1 MITTTKPFSLIVACT
16 HNGGIG
22 KDNGIP
28 WHVPQ
33 DMKHFYRVTTGTR
46 GTNMSAMNAVI
57 MGRKTWES
65 MQQKRLKNRINVVI
79 SGSQTLTDEY
89 AKSNDIILAQSL
101 QDALDKLGEIDN
113 VGDVVVGDVFVIGG
127 ASVYQDALCHPMC
140 TTAHVTWIHGHY
152 DCDTFF
158 PVEALARTFEKDGTG
173 TCLCVE
179 ETPVYSIVK
188 YERRDQN
195 LYNGQP

>member
-1 MITTTKPFSLIVACT
+1 M
-16 HNGGIG
+16 N
-22 KDNGIP
+22 NGIP

-33 DMKHFYRVTTGTR
+33 DMKHFYRVTTGTT
-46 GTNMSAMNAVI
+46 GTSVTTRAMNAVI

-89 AKSNDIILAQSL
+89 AKSHDIILAKSL
-101 QDALDKLGEIDN
+101 QDALDKLREI
-113 VGDVVVGDVFVIGG
+113 GDVVVGDVFVIGG

-140 TTAHVTWIHGHY
+140 TNAHVTWIYGNY

-158 PVEALARTFEKDGTG
+158 PVEALARTFVKDGTV
-173 TCLCVE
+173 TCVE

-188 YERRDQN
+188 YGRHK
-195 LYNGQP
+195 P

>member
-1 MITTTKPFSLIVACT
+1 MTTTTKPFSLIVACT
-16 HNGGIG
+16 QNGGIG
-22 KDNGIP
+22 MNNGIP

-33 DMKHFYRVTTGTR
+33 DMKHFYRVTTGTT
-46 GTNMSAMNAVI
+46 GTSVTNMNAVI

-89 AKSNDIILAQSL
+89 AKSHDIILAKSL
-101 QDALDKLGEIDN
+101 QDALDKLREI
-113 VGDVVVGDVFVIGG
+113 GDVVIGDVFVIGG

-158 PVEALARTFEKDGTG
+158 PVEALARTFEKDGTV
-173 TCLCVE
+173 TCLYVE

-188 YERRDQN
+188 YERRK
-195 LYNGQP
+195 L

>member
-1 MITTTKPFSLIVACT
+1 M
-16 HNGGIG
+16 N
-22 KDNGIP
+22 NGIP

-33 DMKHFYRVTTGTR
+33 DMKHFYRVTTGTSV
-46 GTNMSAMNAVI
+46 TSMNAVI

-79 SGSQTLTDEY
+79 SGNQTLTEEY
-89 AKSNDIILAQSL
+89 AQSHDIILAKSL
-101 QDALDKLGEIDN
+101 QDALDKLSNEDH
-113 VGDVVVGDVFVIGG
+113 VGDVDVGDVFVIGG

-158 PVEALARTFEKDGTG
+158 PVEELARTFVKDGTV

-179 ETPVYSIVK
+179 ETPVYSIVR
-188 YERRDQN
+188 YER
-195 LYNGQP
+195 

>member
-1 MITTTKPFSLIVACT
+1 MTTTTKPFSLIVACT
-16 HNGGIG
+16 QNGGIG

-33 DMKHFYRVTTGTR
+33 DMKHFYRVTTGIAATSV
-46 GTNMSAMNAVI
+46 TSVTSMNAVI

-79 SGSQTLTDEY
+79 SGSQTLTGEY
-89 AKSNDIILAQSL
+89 AKDHDIILAKSL
-101 QDALDKLGEIDN
+101 QDALDKLREI
-113 VGDVVVGDVFVIGG
+113 GDVVVGDIFVIGG

-140 TTAHVTWIHGHY
+140 TTAHVTWIRGHY

-158 PVEALARTFEKDGTG
+158 PVEELARTFVKDGTV

-179 ETPVYSIVK
+179 ETSVYSIMK
-188 YERRDQN
+188 YER
-195 LYNGQP
+195 LAM

>member
-22 KDNGIP
+22 MNNGIP

-33 DMKHFYRVTTGTR
+33 DMKHFYRVTTGIVATSLTTR
-46 GTNMSAMNAVI
+46 AMNAVI

-89 AKSNDIILAQSL
+89 AKSHDIILAKSL
-101 QDALDKLGEIDN
+101 QDALDKLGEIDT
-113 VGDVVVGDVFVIGG
+113 VGDVVVNDVFVIGG

-140 TTAHVTWIHGHY
+140 TTAHVTWIHGNY

-158 PVEALARTFEKDGTG
+158 PVEALARTFVKDSTV

-188 YERRDQN
+188 YGRHK
-195 LYNGQP
+195 L